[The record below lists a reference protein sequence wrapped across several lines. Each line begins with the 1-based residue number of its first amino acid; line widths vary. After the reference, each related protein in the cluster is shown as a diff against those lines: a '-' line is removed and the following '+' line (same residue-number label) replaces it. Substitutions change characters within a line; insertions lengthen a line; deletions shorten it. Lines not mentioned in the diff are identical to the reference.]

1 MSCTSPIDITS
12 GQVGKCEL
20 KCEYAYDYKD
30 SNATITNN
38 GNYIQLSYDQSS
50 TPPVIYNAVNYQ
62 VREVRIYSPSL
73 HRYQGQQAAAEMLI
87 MHSSGSDKLI
97 VSVPFVVSG
106 SKSKT
111 TRFMDQ
117 VADYLNTFV
126 QSSGQSSSMG
136 NAMWNLNDF
145 VPEKVYY
152 SYKGTAPFSPCNGG
166 YNFVVFS
173 TSNMAQA
180 TLSNDALS
188 KIRQRISPAR
198 IGVKNNTYYIS
209 QEPAKASLEST
220 TDDIYISCQPTGT
233 SEDQE
238 VVKGRAQKPTNF
250 FEEAGD
256 FFVKGNILQN
266 PITQVALAALVMVG
280 VYKVGTLVFHRKN
293 ASSN

>member
-20 KCEYAYDYKD
+20 KCEYSYDYKD

-50 TPPVIYNAVNYQ
+50 KPPVIYNAVNYQ
-62 VREVRIYSPSL
+62 VREVRIYCPSL
-73 HRYQGQQAAAEMLI
+73 HRYQGQQAPAEMLI
-87 MHSSGSDKLI
+87 MHSSGNDKLI
-97 VSVPFVVSG
+97 VSVPLVVSG

-117 VADYLNTFV
+117 VADYLNKFA
-126 QSSGQSSSMG
+126 QSSGQSASMG
-136 NAMWNLNDF
+136 NATWNLNDF
-145 VPEKVYY
+145 VPEKIYY

-180 TLSNDALS
+180 TMSNNALNN
-188 KIRQRISPAR
+188 IRQRINRSG
-198 IGVKNNTYYIS
+198 IDVKSNTYYIS
-209 QEPAKASLEST
+209 QYPAKASLDAT

-233 SEDQE
+233 SEKQE
-238 VVKGRAQKPTNF
+238 VVGGVKGKPTNF
-250 FEEAGD
+250 FEEAAD

-280 VYKVGTLVFHRKN
+280 VYKVGTLVFHRKKN
-293 ASSN
+293 LST